1 MHFAKSVTD
10 QGIIMKKIW
19 FFILFFCFNCFI
31 AIGQDAIKISHLPFI
46 QGLTEQSVSII
57 WTTDKPATGW
67 VELAPDDS
75 SHFYFK
81 ERPKYYAAAY
91 GFKKVGTLHQ
101 VTLTNLKPGT
111 RYRYRVY
118 SQEVLKHVG
127 VNVQY
132 GKVVA
137 SDVYQKAPL
146 FFKTFGN
153 AKSTHFTVVNDI
165 HERNETLDKLLDIG
179 DLKTSDFVVFN
190 GDMVNNLLTEAQ
202 MYEGFMDTAIK
213 RFASEKPMFYA
224 RGNHETR
231 GPFAIEYPKYFPT
244 PTGKL
249 YYQFRHGNTGFIVLD
264 CGEDKPD
271 TDIEYSGIVDM
282 DNYRSEQASWLEQAV
297 ENPSFKEAKYK
308 IVICHMPPFGGWH
321 GEQEILEKFVPILNK
336 AGTQIMLSGHLHK
349 HIIKEATN
357 TVQFPIIVNSNN
369 NVLRVDLN
377 DEKGI
382 FRILD
387 QQGKMVDQVVI
398 KPLK

>member
-146 FFKTFGN
+146 FFKTFGI

-297 ENPSFKEAKYK
+297 EDPSFKEAKYK

-387 QQGKMVDQVVI
+387 QQGKMVDQMVI

>member
-1 MHFAKSVTD
+1 
-10 QGIIMKKIW
+10 MKKIQL
-19 FFILFFCFNCFI
+19 ILVLFLLHSLWAN
-31 AIGQDAIKISHLPFI
+31 GQEAIKITHLPFI
-46 QGLTEQSVSII
+46 QGLTEHSVSII

-81 ERPKYYAAAY
+81 ERPKYYATAY
-91 GFKKVGTLHQ
+91 GFKKVSTLHQ
-101 VTLTNLKPGT
+101 VTLTGLQPGT

-127 VNVQY
+127 VDVQY
-132 GKVVA
+132 GAVVA
-137 SDVYQKAPL
+137 SNVYKAAPL
-146 FFKTFGN
+146 SFKTFGD

-165 HERNETLDKLLDIG
+165 HERKEALDKLLDIG
-179 DLKTSDFVVFN
+179 DIKTSDFVVFN
-190 GDMVNNLLTEAQ
+190 GDMASSLLNENQ
-202 MYEGFMDTAIK
+202 MYAGFMDMAIK
-213 RFASEKPMFYA
+213 KFASVKPMFYA

-271 TDIEYSGIVDM
+271 SDIEYSGIVDM
-282 DNYRSEQASWLEQAV
+282 DNYRSEQAAWLAQAV
-297 ENPSFKEAKYK
+297 ENPAFKDAKYK

-336 AGTQIMLSGHLHK
+336 AGTQIMLSGHLHR
-349 HIIKEATN
+349 HMIKNATHA
-357 TVQFPIIVNSNN
+357 VQFPIIVNSNN
-369 NVLRVDLN
+369 NVLRADL
-377 DEKGI
+377 DDSQGVFK
-382 FRILD
+382 ILD
-387 QQGKMVDQVVI
+387 QQGKTVDQVII

>member
-1 MHFAKSVTD
+1 
-10 QGIIMKKIW
+10 MKTLHLMIALL
-19 FFILFFCFNCFI
+19 LFNNLL
-31 AIGQDAIKISHLPFI
+31 AIGQEDIKITHLPFI
-46 QGLTEQSVSII
+46 QGLTEHSVSIV
-57 WTTDKPATGW
+57 WTTDLPATGW
-67 VELAPDDS
+67 VELAPEDS

-81 ERPKYYAAAY
+81 ERPKYFASAY

-101 VTLTNLKPGT
+101 VNLNNLKPGT

-118 SQEVLKHVG
+118 SQQVLKHEG

-137 SDVYQKAPL
+137 SNVYRQAPL
-146 FFKTFGN
+146 SFQTLGN
-153 AKSTHFTVVNDI
+153 AASTHFTVVNDI
-165 HERNETLDKLLDIG
+165 HERNEVLDKLLDVG

-190 GDMVNNLLTEAQ
+190 GDMVNNLLSEKQ
-202 MYEGFMDTAIK
+202 LYDGFMDTAIK
-213 RFASEKPMFYA
+213 RFASEKPMFYS

-231 GPFAIEYPKYFPT
+231 GPFATEYPKYFPT

-271 TDIEYSGIVDM
+271 TDIEYSGIVEM
-282 DNYRSEQASWLEQAV
+282 DNYRTEQAAWLAQAV
-297 ENPSFKEAKYK
+297 EDPSFKDAKYK

-336 AGTQIMLSGHLHK
+336 GGAQIMLSGHLHK
-349 HIIKEATN
+349 HIIQNATN
-357 TVQFPIIVNSNN
+357 STHFPIIVNSNN

-377 DEKGI
+377 NEKGT
-382 FRILD
+382 FKILD
-387 QQGKMVDQVVI
+387 QQGKVVDQVVI
-398 KPLK
+398 NPLN

>member
-1 MHFAKSVTD
+1 
-10 QGIIMKKIW
+10 MKTLHLMIALL
-19 FFILFFCFNCFI
+19 LFNSLL
-31 AIGQDAIKISHLPFI
+31 AIGQEDIKITHLPFI
-46 QGLTEQSVSII
+46 QGLTENSVSIV
-57 WTTDKPATGW
+57 WTTDLPATGW
-67 VELAPDDS
+67 VELAPEDS

-81 ERPKYYAAAY
+81 ERPKYFASAY

-101 VTLTNLKPGT
+101 VNLNNLKPGT

-118 SQEVLKHVG
+118 SQQVLKHEG

-137 SDVYQKAPL
+137 SNVYRQAPL
-146 FFKTFGN
+146 SFQTLGN
-153 AKSTHFTVVNDI
+153 AASTHFTVVNDI
-165 HERNETLDKLLDIG
+165 HERNEVLDKLLDVG

-190 GDMVNNLLTEAQ
+190 GDMVNNLLSEKQ
-202 MYEGFMDTAIK
+202 LYDGFMDTAIK
-213 RFASEKPMFYA
+213 RFASEKPMFYS

-231 GPFAIEYPKYFPT
+231 GPFATEYPKYFPT

-271 TDIEYSGIVDM
+271 TDIEYSGIVEM
-282 DNYRSEQASWLEQAV
+282 DNYRTEQATWLAQAV
-297 ENPSFKEAKYK
+297 EDPSFKDAKYK

-336 AGTQIMLSGHLHK
+336 GGAQIMLSGHLHK
-349 HIIKEATN
+349 HIIQNATN
-357 TVQFPIIVNSNN
+357 STHFPIIVNSNN

-377 DEKGI
+377 NEKGT
-382 FRILD
+382 FKILD
-387 QQGKMVDQVVI
+387 QQGKVVDQVVI
-398 KPLK
+398 NPLN

>member
-1 MHFAKSVTD
+1 
-10 QGIIMKKIW
+10 MKRLHLLLTLFLFNS
-19 FFILFFCFNCFI
+19 FF
-31 AIGQDAIKISHLPFI
+31 AIGQEDIKITHFPFI
-46 QGLTEQSVSII
+46 QGLTEQEVSII

-81 ERPKYYAAAY
+81 ERTKYFASAY

-101 VTLTNLKPGT
+101 VRLNNLKPGT

-118 SQEVLKHVG
+118 SQQVLKHEG

-132 GKVVA
+132 GKVAA
-137 SDVYQKAPL
+137 SNVYRQAPL
-146 FFKTFGN
+146 SFQTLGN
-153 AKSTHFTVVNDI
+153 AASTHFTVVNDI
-165 HERNETLDKLLDIG
+165 HERNEILDKLLDIG
-179 DLKTSDFVVFN
+179 DLKTSDFVIFN
-190 GDMVNNLLTEAQ
+190 GDMVNNLLSEKQ

-213 RFASEKPMFYA
+213 RFASEKPMFYS

-271 TDIEYSGIVDM
+271 TDIEYSGIVEM
-282 DNYRSEQASWLEQAV
+282 DNYRSEQAAWLARAV
-297 ENPSFKEAKYK
+297 EDPSFKDAKYK
-308 IVICHMPPFGGWH
+308 VVICHMPPFGGWH

-349 HIIKEATN
+349 HIIQNATN
-357 TVQFPIIVNSNN
+357 AIHFPIIVNSNN

-377 DEKGI
+377 NEKGV
-382 FRILD
+382 FKVLD
-387 QQGKMVDQVVI
+387 QQGKVVDQVLI
-398 KPLK
+398 KPLN

>member
-1 MHFAKSVTD
+1 MKRLHL
-10 QGIIMKKIW
+10 IIMLL
-19 FFILFFCFNCFI
+19 LFNSLR
-31 AIGQDAIKISHLPFI
+31 AIGQEDIKITHFPFI
-46 QGLTEQSVSII
+46 QGLTEHSVSIV
-57 WTTDKPATGW
+57 WTTDQPATGW

-81 ERPKYYAAAY
+81 ERTKYFASAY

-101 VTLTNLKPGT
+101 VTLNNLKPGT

-118 SQEVLKHVG
+118 SQQVLKHEG

-137 SDVYQKAPL
+137 SNVYRQTPL
-146 FFKTFGN
+146 SFQTLGN
-153 AKSTHFTVVNDI
+153 AASTHFTVVNDI
-165 HERNETLDKLLDIG
+165 HERNEVLDKLLDIG
-179 DLKTSDFVVFN
+179 NLKTSDFVVFN
-190 GDMVNNLLTEAQ
+190 GDMVNNLLSEKQ
-202 MYEGFMDTAIK
+202 LYDGFMDTAIK

-231 GPFAIEYPKYFPT
+231 GPFATAYPKYFPT

-271 TDIEYSGIVDM
+271 TDIEYSGIVEM
-282 DNYRSEQASWLEQAV
+282 DNYRTEQAAWLAQAV
-297 ENPSFKEAKYK
+297 EDPSFKDAKYK
-308 IVICHMPPFGGWH
+308 VVICHMPPFGGWH

-336 AGTQIMLSGHLHK
+336 AGAQIMLSGHLHR
-349 HIIKEATN
+349 HIIQNATN
-357 TVQFPIIVNSNN
+357 SIHFPIIVNSNN

-377 DEKGI
+377 NEKGT
-382 FRILD
+382 FKILD
-387 QQGKMVDQVVI
+387 QQGKVVDQVVI
-398 KPLK
+398 KPLN

>member
-1 MHFAKSVTD
+1 MHIAKSLTD
-10 QGIIMKKIW
+10 QGIKMKKIL
-19 FFILFFCFNCFI
+19 FFILLCCFNCFI
-31 AIGQDAIKISHLPFI
+31 AIGQDAIKINHLPFI
-46 QGLTEQSVSII
+46 QGLTERSVSII
-57 WTTDKPATGW
+57 WTTDRPATGW

-101 VTLTNLKPGT
+101 VTLTNLNPGT

-132 GKVVA
+132 GRVVA

-146 FFKTFGN
+146 SFQTFGK

-165 HERNETLDKLLDIG
+165 HERNEVLDKLLDIG

-190 GDMVNNLLTEAQ
+190 GDMVSNLLSEAQ

-213 RFASEKPMFYA
+213 KFASEKPMFYS

-231 GPFAIEYPKYFPT
+231 GPFAIDYPKYFPT

-249 YYQFRHGNTGFIVLD
+249 YYQFKHGDTGFIVLD

-271 TDIEYSGIVDM
+271 NDIEYSGIVDM
-282 DNYRSEQASWLEQAV
+282 DNYRSEQASWLAQAV
-297 ENPSFKEAKYK
+297 EDPSFKDAKYK

-336 AGTQIMLSGHLHK
+336 AGAQIMLSGHLHK

-357 TVQFPIIVNSNN
+357 SVQFPIIVNSNN

>member
-1 MHFAKSVTD
+1 MTKLKC
-10 QGIIMKKIW
+10 IILL
-19 FFILFFCFNCFI
+19 LFFNCFI
-31 AIGQDAIKISHLPFI
+31 AIGQEAIKINHLPFI

-91 GFKKVGTLHQ
+91 GFKKVGMLHQ

-127 VNVQY
+127 VNVHY

-146 FFKTFGN
+146 FFQTFGK
-153 AKSTHFTVVNDI
+153 ATSTHFTVLNDI
-165 HERNETLDKLLDIG
+165 HERNEILDKLLDVG

-213 RFASEKPMFYA
+213 RFASEKPMFYS

-249 YYQFRHGNTGFIVLD
+249 YYQFRHGNAGFIILD

-282 DNYRSEQASWLEQAV
+282 DNYRNEQAAWLAQAV
-297 ENPSFKEAKYK
+297 EDPSFKDAKYK

-336 AGTQIMLSGHLHK
+336 AGIQIMLSGHLHK
-349 HIIKEATN
+349 HIIQNATN
-357 TVQFPIIVNSNN
+357 TIQFPIIVNSNN
-369 NVLRVDLN
+369 NILRVDLN
-377 DEKGI
+377 DEKGTFKI
-382 FRILD
+382 ID

>member
-1 MHFAKSVTD
+1 
-10 QGIIMKKIW
+10 MKRLPLLLTLFLFNS
-19 FFILFFCFNCFI
+19 FF
-31 AIGQDAIKISHLPFI
+31 AIGQEDIKITHLPFI
-46 QGLTEQSVSII
+46 QGLTEQEVSII

-81 ERPKYYAAAY
+81 ERTKYFASAY

-101 VTLTNLKPGT
+101 VRLNNLKPGT

-118 SQEVLKHVG
+118 SQQVLKHEG
-127 VNVQY
+127 VNVHY
-132 GKVVA
+132 GNVA
-137 SDVYQKAPL
+137 ASNVYRQAPL
-146 FFKTFGN
+146 SFQTLGN
-153 AKSTHFTVVNDI
+153 AASTHFTVVNDI
-165 HERNETLDKLLDIG
+165 HERNEILDKLLDIG
-179 DLKTSDFVVFN
+179 DLKTSDFVIFN
-190 GDMVNNLLTEAQ
+190 GDMVNNLLSEKQ

-213 RFASEKPMFYA
+213 RFASEKPMFYS

-271 TDIEYSGIVDM
+271 TDIEYSGIVEM
-282 DNYRSEQASWLEQAV
+282 DNYRSEQAAWLSRAV
-297 ENPSFKEAKYK
+297 EDPSFKDAKYK
-308 IVICHMPPFGGWH
+308 VVICHMPPFGGWH

-349 HIIKEATN
+349 HIIQNATN
-357 TVQFPIIVNSNN
+357 AIHFPIIVNSNN

-377 DEKGI
+377 NEKGV
-382 FRILD
+382 FKVLN
-387 QQGKMVDQVVI
+387 QQGKVVDQVLI
-398 KPLK
+398 KPLN